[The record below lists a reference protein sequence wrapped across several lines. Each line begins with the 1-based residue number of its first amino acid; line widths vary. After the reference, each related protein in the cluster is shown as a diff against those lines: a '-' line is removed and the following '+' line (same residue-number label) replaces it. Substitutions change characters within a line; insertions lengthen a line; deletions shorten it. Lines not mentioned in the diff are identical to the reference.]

1 MKSGEIFLNINKK
14 DIKVLFIKTLGL
26 DYNNLCPFA
35 EVLKDEVYQN
45 SDVNKINVLVQNQ
58 NATYLLKNLA
68 EPISLLQFRLG
79 GPKEKYKKLSISK
92 IDDNKFILV
101 IFDGDSYGI
110 QYYDDKLILSEIL
123 DSLVINSDAEE
134 GNSFPDELNFESLV
148 MYLGIIDS
156 LKYIKYRD
164 TLNHQFSTLYKISS
178 DEFQK
183 VVKDSIEKFD
193 VNWVL
198 SNLMFFLPSA
208 TKFELK
214 GNPDVYDELFNNG
227 YLLSVKDNKTNEN
240 LLLLDVKSSELGGE
254 FLELWYKSAG
264 IQISYLKDGNVETH
278 PAAFIAITSIAN
290 HTFLFEENTD
300 KIKYRNYLPIVTPNI
315 FIPLIDKLDYIK
327 PRQETKEELKSRFC
341 GKCGT
346 KIAEGAKFCG
356 KCGNIIN

>member
-1 MKSGEIFLNINKK
+1 MKSGEILLNINKK
-14 DIKVLFIKTLGL
+14 DIKALFINTLGFE
-26 DYNNLCPFA
+26 YNNLCPFA
-35 EVLKDEVYQN
+35 EVLKDDVNQN
-45 SDVNKINVLVQNQ
+45 SDVNPVNTVAKNQ
-58 NATYLLKNLA
+58 DAVYLLSNLA
-68 EPISLLQFRLG
+68 KPLSLLQFRLG

-92 IDDNKFILV
+92 IDNNKFILV

-110 QYYDDKLILSEIL
+110 QYYDDKLFLSEIL

-134 GNSFPDELNFESLV
+134 GSSFPDELNFESLV

-156 LKYIKYRD
+156 LRYIKYRD
-164 TLNHQFSTLYKISS
+164 TLNHHFSTLNKISS

-193 VNWVL
+193 ANWVL
-198 SNLMFFLPSA
+198 SNLMFLLPSV

-214 GNPDVYDELFNNG
+214 SNPDVYDKLFNNG

-264 IQISYLKDGNVETH
+264 IQISNLKDGDVETH
-278 PAAFIAITSIAN
+278 PAAFIAVTSIAN

-315 FIPLIDKLDYIK
+315 FIPIIDKLIYIN
-327 PRQETKEELKSRFC
+327 PVQETKEEFMPRFC

-346 KIAEGAKFCG
+346 KITEGAKFCG